1 MKVRISLYVILN
13 LLAFTLKGII
23 NSPRLTN
30 IELSKNLNVLSWCEA
45 EEIIYIQQEA
55 CNRFLNTGCCQIF
68 L

>member
-45 EEIIYIQQEA
+45 EEII
-55 CNRFLNTGCCQIF
+55 
-68 L
+68 